1 MKTFFRAASVLALM
15 SAPAFAQTSNFY
27 SFADTNKDGF
37 ISQDE
42 LTAVSPAFTSAMFT
56 EFDADKS
63 GDIVIEEISES
74 PLLSGFTF
82 STPAQ
87 FRREAPG
94 IVRRYVTFQS
104 IDRNRNGIL
113 TAGEVSAAV
122 PTMTRDRYMQADL
135 NDDGLLDFTELYGSR
150 FLSRLADSGAILMPG
165 EDEDEATTVRNRVR
179 YTRVD
184 RNRDGFISM
193 KELARIAPEATLTEF
208 AAIDSNDDGI
218 IVYHE
223 LYNSGLVGEEVMAG
237 VFAVPEKGAKA
248 GVKPAATKTAT
259 ATATTKTT
267 AAPAMATPSYVLDSY
282 TYAMLDT
289 DDDNIMTLA
298 ELQAAIPTIKDGE
311 LTGIDVD
318 GDGFV
323 RYDEFFTSPTVVR
336 YYDSGAITV
345 PTRTVSI
352 QRSYFTGIDRNRNGL
367 IEEDELM
374 NVSPAVN
381 RTVYTT
387 VDANEDG
394 FVSYDELYGSGWLA
408 TAIEEDSIL
417 TPSYIYR
424 YYAPRD
430 L

>member
-15 SAPAFAQTSNFY
+15 SAPAFAQTANFY
-27 SFADTNKDGF
+27 SFADANKDGF
-37 ISQDE
+37 ISQEE
-42 LTAVSPAFTSAMFT
+42 LSAVSPAFTSAMFT
-56 EFDADKS
+56 EFDADNS

-74 PLLSGFTF
+74 PLLSGLTF

-104 IDRNRNGIL
+104 IDRNGDGIL

-122 PTMTRDRYMQADL
+122 PTMTRDRYLQADL
-135 NDDGLLDFTELYGSR
+135 NDDGVLDFTELYGSR
-150 FLSRLADSGAILMPG
+150 FLARLADTGAVLMPA
-165 EDEDEATTVRNRVR
+165 EDADEVEMVRDRVR

-184 RNRDGFISM
+184 RNRDGYISM
-193 KELARIAPEATLTEF
+193 KELARIAPDATLSEF
-208 AAIDSNDDGI
+208 AAIDTNDDGI
-218 IVYHE
+218 IVYRE
-223 LYNSGLVGEEVMAG
+223 LYDSGLVGEEVMAG
-237 VFAVPEKGAKA
+237 VFAVPAKGMKA
-248 GVKPAATKTAT
+248 EVKPATTTTTATKTA
-259 ATATTKTT
+259 
-267 AAPAMATPSYVLDSY
+267 AAPGTPSYVLDSY
-282 TYAMLDT
+282 TYAILDT

-298 ELQAAIPTIKDGE
+298 ELQAAIPTIKGDE

-318 GDGFV
+318 GDGFI
-323 RYDEFFTSPTVVR
+323 RYDEFFRSPTIVR

-352 QRSYFTGIDRNRNGL
+352 QRSYFTGIDRNRDGL

-374 NVSPAVN
+374 SVSPSAN
-381 RTVYTT
+381 RTVYSS
-387 VDANEDG
+387 VDTNEDG
-394 FVSYDELYGSGWLA
+394 FVSYDELYGTGWLA

-417 TPSYIYR
+417 TPAYIYR